1 MTNKTFLGIDP
12 GQKGGIAS
20 IAPMAEVPLLF
31 QMPKTP
37 RDVLVCL
44 RNLRNKK
51 VLAII
56 ERSQPMPKQGVV
68 SVFSYGVGYGVLIGC
83 LEALDIPYVEIR
95 PQAWKKEMLAG
106 FSNKAAKA
114 TSIRVCRRLFPFA
127 NLIPPGCRVMQ
138 DGLAE
143 ALLIAEY
150 GRRKNL

>member
-1 MTNKTFLGIDP
+1 MTNKTYIGIDP

-20 IAPMAEVPLLF
+20 IAPMAEDPLLF

-37 RDVLVCL
+37 RDVFLCL
-44 RNLRNKK
+44 RNLHNNKS
-51 VLAII
+51 LAII

-95 PQAWKKEMLAG
+95 PQAWKKEMLSG
-106 FSNKAAKA
+106 FNNKASKA
-114 TSIRVCRRLFPFA
+114 TSLRVCRRLFPTV
-127 NLIPPGCRVMQ
+127 NLIPDGCRVMQ

-143 ALLIAEY
+143 ALLIAEF
-150 GRRKNL
+150 GRRRNL